1 MNQKAMLSA
10 CLLVFFCLLTE
21 LAHAK
26 TVAHLNARFSAMPV
40 STLAEYYLDESNNLM
55 LADLRSMRRQ
65 DWFQTQSSA
74 PFFGYS
80 RDTLWVR
87 LPIHNAGSTSLNTL
101 LEVQYPLLDRVD
113 VFVLERGDLVKE
125 WHLGDDLPF
134 EQRPVAANNFLVPL
148 TLQPDAMVD
157 VYLKIRST
165 SSLGAPLT
173 LWDYDHYFDAQQPI
187 MVGQGLY
194 YGIIV
199 VMVLYNLFIYVSVR
213 HVSYLYYIGAA
224 LGCSSYVAAAQG
236 IGFRFLWSDYPALNT
251 VVIPA
256 SLAIFGLM
264 GTLFAIS
271 LLDIRRNTPKIY
283 RVFVAL
289 AVCFLGVFAF
299 SFILEY
305 RMSTILVSMVGMPTT
320 LIVICCGFYFMHLG
334 VRAARFFVLAWTV
347 LLAS

>member
-113 VFVLERGDLVKE
+113 VFVLERGDLVKTINHNDGSGDEE
-125 WHLGDDLPF
+125 WREITDHRQTVVSGVYIAHFELP
-134 EQRPVAANNFLVPL
+134 
-148 TLQPDAMVD
+148 DG
-157 VYLKIRST
+157 RST
-165 SSLGAPLT
+165 FRKFL
-173 LWDYDHYFDAQQPI
+173 
-187 MVGQGLY
+187 
-194 YGIIV
+194 II
-199 VMVLYNLFIYVSVR
+199 R
-213 HVSYLYYIGAA
+213 
-224 LGCSSYVAAAQG
+224 
-236 IGFRFLWSDYPALNT
+236 
-251 VVIPA
+251 
-256 SLAIFGLM
+256 
-264 GTLFAIS
+264 
-271 LLDIRRNTPKIY
+271 
-283 RVFVAL
+283 
-289 AVCFLGVFAF
+289 
-299 SFILEY
+299 
-305 RMSTILVSMVGMPTT
+305 
-320 LIVICCGFYFMHLG
+320 
-334 VRAARFFVLAWTV
+334 
-347 LLAS
+347 